1 MTNHYNQ
8 NLKIEES
15 IPILPPGELAS
26 NILHVFCALIS
37 EKTFSCTEQTSM
49 KVYCFGAWFS
59 VILFILYKCFPSI
72 SHNNSPCF
80 PGVCPVSLLV
90 PLCYHLLPILKFWDI
105 LCWTRECTFKWSKDE
120 LVVKF
125 PEKVARFRNSWK
137 YYKIMEKLIFRIHVD
152 RSSCVEEELISRWF
166 NHPSFTYPKSKVE
179 TPEWCVKYSQR

>member
-8 NLKIEES
+8 NLKIKES

-72 SHNNSPCF
+72 SHNNSPSFPRCVSCF
-80 PGVCPVSLLV
+80 PLDSLML
-90 PLCYHLLPILKFWDI
+90 PLASS
-105 LCWTRECTFKWSKDE
+105 FKVLRHFVLDKRMHFQ
-120 LVVKF
+120 VVQRW
-125 PEKVARFRNSWK
+125 A
-137 YYKIMEKLIFRIHVD
+137 
-152 RSSCVEEELISRWF
+152 SCKISRE
-166 NHPSFTYPKSKVE
+166 SCKV
-179 TPEWCVKYSQR
+179 